1 MLELQLKPSEL
12 SVFKKCTISSYSLS
26 VKMQV
31 QQFIKAIYTTYFSS
45 FSSFIILHQL
55 IKSFVIP
62 THNRVY
68 SQLKSH
74 FLKSD
79 LKYLKNLNSL
89 KNLKID
95 RLRIVHT
102 DRILLVGTGFP
113 RPLAESIFFVGTG
126 IPHPLVQNIANGKIK
141 ESSQSVIND
150 ICSNILSKGMVKI
163 FHMQSIQSQWFRRI
177 KKTQNSSQLLIYVNY
192 CNSKKVSLIPV

>member
-12 SVFKKCTISSYSLS
+12 SVLEKYTKSRYSLS
-26 VKMQV
+26 VKKQV
-31 QQFIKAIYTTYFSS
+31 QQIIKASYTTYFSS

-55 IKSFVIP
+55 IKSFVIA
-62 THNRVY
+62 TYNRVY

-79 LKYLKNLNSL
+79 LKNLKNLNSL

-113 RPLAESIFFVGTG
+113 RPLAE
-126 IPHPLVQNIANGKIK
+126 NIANSKVK
-141 ESSQSVIND
+141 ESSKSVIND
-150 ICSNILSKGMVKI
+150 ICYNILSNGWLKYFTCKRFQVSGVK
-163 FHMQSIQSQWFRRI
+163 
-177 KKTQNSSQLLIYVNY
+177 
-192 CNSKKVSLIPV
+192 

>member
-12 SVFKKCTISSYSLS
+12 SVFEKYTKSRYSLS
-26 VKMQV
+26 VKKQV
-31 QQFIKAIYTTYFSS
+31 QQIIKASYTTY

-55 IKSFVIP
+55 IKSFVIA
-62 THNRVY
+62 TQNRVY

-74 FLKSD
+74 FLKND

-95 RLRIVHT
+95 RLRIVHI
-102 DRILLVGTGFP
+102 DRILLVGTGLP
-113 RPLAESIFFVGTG
+113 R
-126 IPHPLVQNIANGKIK
+126 PLVQNIANTKIK
-141 ESSQSVIND
+141 ESSKSVNND

-163 FHMQSIQSQWFRRI
+163 FHMQTVSSQWNKI
-177 KKTQNSSQLLIYVNY
+177 K
-192 CNSKKVSLIPV
+192 

>member
-12 SVFKKCTISSYSLS
+12 SVFEKYTKSRYSLS
-26 VKMQV
+26 VKKQV
-31 QQFIKAIYTTYFSS
+31 QQIIKASYTTYFSS

-55 IKSFVIP
+55 IKSFVIA

-74 FLKSD
+74 FLKND

-95 RLRIVHT
+95 RLRIVHI
-102 DRILLVGTGFP
+102 DRILLVETGFP
-113 RPLAESIFFVGTG
+113 RPL
-126 IPHPLVQNIANGKIK
+126 VQNISNGKVK
-141 ESSQSVIND
+141 ESSKYVIND
-150 ICSNILSKGMVKI
+150 ICYNILSNGWLKYFTFKRFQVSGVK
-163 FHMQSIQSQWFRRI
+163 
-177 KKTQNSSQLLIYVNY
+177 
-192 CNSKKVSLIPV
+192 